1 MKITAFV
8 LSLLSLAPSAQAIS
22 TDNIV
27 DKLAT
32 GAVGSLAMAHT
43 LALVYCGKMT
53 YHNLYDYLRLKDK
66 EDRTKM
72 EEIYFED
79 AEGYL
84 MPRVLGT
91 SYIAAATILL
101 WRGFLQLSK
110 NK

>member
-1 MKITAFV
+1 MKINAFI
-8 LSLLSLAPSAQAIS
+8 LSLFLMVPSAQAIS
-22 TDNIV
+22 TNNII

-32 GAVGSLAMAHT
+32 SFVGSLAMAHT

-53 YHNLYDYLRLKDK
+53 YSNLYDYLRLMDK

-72 EEIYFED
+72 EQIYFED

-84 MPRVLGT
+84 MPRIFYT
-91 SYIAAATILL
+91 TYIAAATIFL
-101 WRGFLQLSK
+101 WRAFLQLSK